1 MIVNEGGRMAQEKE
15 RTKRVYVNFPV
26 KIGGLIDA
34 TALDLSLEGIFI
46 ATDEHIARGD
56 EIIIN
61 IGVDGIDL
69 ELHAWVLFTI
79 AGWGFGARFLGRKP
93 EQMRLLEVLMESQQ
107 IGEELSDDDERSKP
121 TILII
126 DDSEQYWKL
135 KLPNMERIYNV
146 IKVEDGEEGLNVL
159 KQAPVDLVISEL
171 KNRRAD
177 AFRILQLME
186 VHPKIQSPLLVLTR
200 LYRPSDRKLLKKRGA
215 VGFFD
220 KLKTSQEKLIAKINE
235 ILLA

>member
-1 MIVNEGGRMAQEKE
+1 MVQEKE
-15 RTKRVYVNFPV
+15 RAKRVYVNFPV
-26 KIGGLIDA
+26 TIGGLIKA

-46 ATDEHIARGD
+46 ATDSQIAKGD
-56 EIIIN
+56 EIIVN
-61 IGVDGIDL
+61 ISVDGFDL

-93 EQMRLLEVLMESQQ
+93 EEIRKIEALMRSQQ
-107 IGEELSDDDERSKP
+107 IGEELGDDEERGKP

-135 KLPNMERIYNV
+135 KLQHMERVFNI
-146 IKVEDGEEGLNVL
+146 IKVEDGEQGLNVL
-159 KQAPVDLVISEL
+159 KRARVDLVISEL

-177 AFRILQLME
+177 AFRILQFMD
-186 VHPKIQSPLLVLTR
+186 VNPKIQSPLLVLTN

-220 KLKTSQEKLIAKINE
+220 KLKTSQDKLITKINE